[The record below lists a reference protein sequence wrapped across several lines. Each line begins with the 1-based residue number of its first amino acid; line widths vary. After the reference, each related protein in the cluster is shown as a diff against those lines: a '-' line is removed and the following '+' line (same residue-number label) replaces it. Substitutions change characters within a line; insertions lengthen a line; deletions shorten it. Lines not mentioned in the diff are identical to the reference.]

1 MEKKKQEEDGDGD
14 GEASEYTELAAIL
27 QQHERIVRQSARL
40 ADLLAG
46 NRKKGKVWSWRVF
59 AKKTASPFNNQVI
72 NC

>member
-1 MEKKKQEEDGDGD
+1 MEKKKQEEDGD

-27 QQHERIVRQSARL
+27 QQRERIVRQSARL

-59 AKKTASPFNNQVI
+59 AKKTASPFDDQVL